1 MFEELVKPR
10 SLKGL
15 VLELAYCWN
24 WTACR
29 VWSLQKLSFAEAR
42 LAVEA
47 HLAHCAGTLLL
58 LLPLSTSNATPTP
71 TPFPTPSNPT
81 PIPSIPIHIT
91 LTHIHTKTKTTS

>member
-1 MFEELVKPR
+1 MSEELVKPR

-47 HLAHCAGTLLL
+47 HLAHCAGTF
-58 LLPLSTSNATPTP
+58 TPR
-71 TPFPTPSNPT
+71 SKQ
-81 PIPSIPIHIT
+81 SCLA
-91 LTHIHTKTKTTS
+91 LTHIHTKTKATS